1 MSSAINIQGGL
12 RVMRSLN
19 SDAIPKQANQALE
32 IILELF
38 ENTVVGVYLYGSA
51 VMGGLRVNSDVD
63 ILAIVNQSLTDAA
76 RSKLVARLMDISGK
90 IGNEA
95 QLRSLEVTV
104 INLNDVMPWSYP
116 PKKEFIYGEWLRD
129 EYEKGQI
136 HGAVYDSDLT
146 ILLAQAREN
155 SIPLFGPEASDI
167 LEDVPMA
174 DIRRAIKDSLPEL
187 IESLEGDERN
197 VILTL
202 ARMWLTVATGEISSK
217 DVAADWAIPRLPAEQ
232 ANLLEM
238 AKKAYLG
245 ERIDKWQG
253 LEKETAELANSMKKA
268 IETCLETGI

>member
-1 MSSAINIQGGL
+1 
-12 RVMRSLN
+12 MRSLN